1 MPDARANGQPD
12 WRDTIVSIVPNAWET
27 KTIDISLGPAL
38 ENIRNGRW
46 AKPVARIREKYA
58 EVLEQAEKAGNP
70 DPHALAKDA
79 IAALK
84 KHLPAVTFSGRFK
97 IREGNGLDTH
107 SGHICADIDKT
118 SPEDCLSLIKQFK
131 DDPYIQAAFRSPSG
145 WGLKVIFSILPDASK
160 HGQSYLAVESHIKK
174 AYNRAIDGQSK
185 EVVRLCFM
193 SSDPDMFIREES
205 AQVLEPIEPEPE
217 PGSPNGDAE
226 QPKTGGQWNNETIA
240 QALGLTG
247 VILPSGQTSFSES
260 AARLFS
266 ILAKTGQFFFS
277 GKRVCS
283 LANDN
288 GHFSF
293 EVIADYQFRSA
304 IEDHVRLFSLARG
317 PRAMP
322 AQIGRS
328 MQSGSG
334 KGSIGLFTGPQ
345 IPSTCRHNP
354 SLPVPDPVAGRQHR
368 RPW

>member
-160 HGQSYLAVESHIKK
+160 HGQSYLAVESHIKR

-193 SSDPDMFIREES
+193 LSDPDMFIREES
-205 AQVLEPIEPEPE
+205 AQV
-217 PGSPNGDAE
+217 
-226 QPKTGGQWNNETIA
+226 
-240 QALGLTG
+240 
-247 VILPSGQTSFSES
+247 
-260 AARLFS
+260 
-266 ILAKTGQFFFS
+266 
-277 GKRVCS
+277 
-283 LANDN
+283 
-288 GHFSF
+288 
-293 EVIADYQFRSA
+293 
-304 IEDHVRLFSLARG
+304 
-317 PRAMP
+317 
-322 AQIGRS
+322 
-328 MQSGSG
+328 
-334 KGSIGLFTGPQ
+334 
-345 IPSTCRHNP
+345 
-354 SLPVPDPVAGRQHR
+354 
-368 RPW
+368 